1 MMVIPGY
8 LAKAYL
14 KNLIDEELQIQPAG
28 IDLTVNK
35 IFKIVGKGLIGL
47 RERRLPQYEELHPV
61 NNIWQLKK
69 GAYKVVVNEIIE
81 VPVDAI
87 AMCFPRSSLLRMG
100 VDVRCALWDPGYYG
114 RSEVLLLVHSEN
126 VILEKNARIAQLIF
140 IKLLEKPT
148 KIYDGRYKG
157 ENL

>member
-1 MMVIPGY
+1 MVIPGH
-8 LAKAYL
+8 LARAYL

-35 IFKIVGKGLIGL
+35 VFKIVGKGLIGL
-47 RERRLPQYEELHPV
+47 RERRFPRYEELRLV
-61 NNIWQLKK
+61 NNVWHLRK

-81 VPVDAI
+81 VPDNAI

-114 RSEVLLLVHSEN
+114 RSEVLLLVHSED
-126 VILEKNARIAQLIF
+126 VILEKNARIAQLVF
-140 IKLLEKPT
+140 IRLLEKPM
-148 KIYDGRYKG
+148 KIYDGRYRG
-157 ENL
+157 ENI